1 MRGLVQELS
10 GRIRAAVRAGLHD
23 VGSRYV
29 EGTAKGETPSSRST
43 CSPSAPP
50 GTS

>member
-10 GRIRAAVRAGLHD
+10 RRIRAAVRTGLHD
-23 VGSRYV
+23 VSSRYV
-29 EGTAKGETPSSRST
+29 KGTAKGETPSSPST
-43 CSPSAPP
+43 CSPNAQP